1 MRIQR
6 DDEGQPGFQL
16 STVIDSMNLKDS
28 LGPARP
34 HKRHDFCGLNACGL
48 NACGLNE
55 CRPNESWLNARLQI
69 NLRMFQ

>member
-1 MRIQR
+1 MNKVRIQR

-48 NACGLNE
+48 NE